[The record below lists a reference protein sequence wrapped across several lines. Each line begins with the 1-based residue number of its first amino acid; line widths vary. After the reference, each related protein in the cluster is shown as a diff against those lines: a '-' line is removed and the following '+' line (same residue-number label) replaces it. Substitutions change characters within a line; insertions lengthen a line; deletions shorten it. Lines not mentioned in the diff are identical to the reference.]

1 MTNKSRPHPNPL
13 VEQLSGR
20 PNPQAD
26 KSPLIL
32 PAGERADFARR
43 FGGVSRLYGNAG
55 LNKLQAAHI
64 VVVGIG
70 GVGSWAAEALA
81 RNAVGVITL
90 VDLDNIAESNVNR
103 QIHALDDNFGK
114 AKITAMRERI
124 LQINPLCIV
133 REIEDFVTVDNASKM
148 LDFHFDVLVDC
159 IDDAKAKIALAAFC
173 KSTQMSLI
181 MSGSAGGRLDP
192 TRIKVADLSAVTND
206 KLLAKV
212 RNQLRRDYHFPK
224 ASNTKKSAKFGIA
237 CVYSDE
243 PTLMPNDVEKEI
255 CTLEKNTDI
264 IDDALQVNI
273 HEASG
278 DAKNPRAIT
287 GINCAGYGS
296 SVCVTAPMGF
306 AAAQLAINLIV
317 S

>member
-1 MTNKSRPHPNPL
+1 MDIGSN
-13 VEQLSGR
+13 QLDM
-20 PNPQAD
+20 Q
-26 KSPLIL
+26 
-32 PAGERADFARR
+32 RR
-43 FGGVSRLYGNAG
+43 FSGVARLYGDAG
-55 LNKLQAAHI
+55 LAKLQTAHI

-103 QIHALDDNFGK
+103 QIHALGDNFGK

-124 LQINPLCIV
+124 LQINPTCIV
-133 REIEDFVTVDNASKM
+133 REIEDFVTVNNASKM
-148 LDFHFDVLVDC
+148 LDFHFDVLLDC
-159 IDDAKAKIALAAFC
+159 IDDAPAKAVLAAMC
-173 KSTQMSLI
+173 KSVQSPVI

-192 TRIKVADLSAVTND
+192 TRIKTADLSVVTND

-212 RNQLRRDYHFPK
+212 RNILRRDYNFPS
-224 ASNTKKSAKFGIA
+224 ASNTKKSAKFGIT

-243 PTLMPNDVEKEI
+243 PTLMPNESENTI
-255 CTLEKNTDI
+255 CALEKNTNI
-264 IDDALQVNI
+264 TTDALQANTS
-273 HEASG
+273 EAAG

-287 GINCAGYGS
+287 GLNCAGFGS

-306 AAAQLAINLIV
+306 ALAQLAINLV
-317 S
+317 VK